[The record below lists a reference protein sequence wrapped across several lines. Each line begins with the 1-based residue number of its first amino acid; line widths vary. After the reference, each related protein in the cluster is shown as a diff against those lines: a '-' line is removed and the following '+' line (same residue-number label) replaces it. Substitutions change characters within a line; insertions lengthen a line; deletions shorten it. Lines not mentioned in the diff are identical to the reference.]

1 VLHIEQDSAFV
12 QLADTTGTLLEEI
25 AVDSSAVDTSV
36 RARSAQKYSGH
47 WRDGRLEVR
56 HASWLGRMV
65 TDTFELQDDGRT
77 LVVHTKMDADERS
90 PAVEFKRVS
99 ARVAL

>member
-1 VLHIEQDSAFV
+1 
-12 QLADTTGTLLEEI
+12 
-25 AVDSSAVDTSV
+25 
-36 RARSAQKYSGH
+36 
-47 WRDGRLEVR
+47 
-56 HASWLGRMV
+56 MV